1 MHFTKLA
8 AVTMFIAACGAP
20 AQNTRQEPSP
30 TVAAANQTT
39 PGTYAAT
46 PVMAPAATAPAGATA
61 AAVPP
66 APKNQPPHI
75 KLKLGHYTSGRAGI
89 GMVIDGTETTD
100 NIADIDPVK
109 VRFDGDNKVYRLK
122 GQHGPR
128 GRIDFLKDDGH
139 VLLHMWDDGRRSVY
153 VPDPD
158 TGRASDEIH
167 VYRDADADP
176 L

>member
-30 TVAAANQTT
+30 SVAGASETT
-39 PGTYAAT
+39 PGTYATT
-46 PVMAPAATAPAGATA
+46 PVMAPTPAPAAGAPA
-61 AAVPP
+61 APP
-66 APKNQPPHI
+66 SKNQPPHI
-75 KLKLGHYTSGRAGI
+75 KLKLGQYTSGRAGI
-89 GMVIDGTETTD
+89 GMVIDGTEATD

-128 GRIDFLKDDGH
+128 GRIDYIKEGGG
-139 VLLHMWDDGRRSVY
+139 VLLHAWDDGRRSVY

-158 TGRASDEIH
+158 TGRASEEIH

>member
-39 PGTYAAT
+39 PGTYATT
-46 PVMAPAATAPAGATA
+46 PVMPAPGPAPAAAAPA
-61 AAVPP
+61 PEK
-66 APKNQPPHI
+66 KNQPPHV

-89 GMVIDGTETTD
+89 GMVIDGTEATD

-122 GQHGPR
+122 GQYGPR
-128 GRIDFLKDDGH
+128 GRIDFLKDDGR

-153 VPDPD
+153 IPDPD
-158 TGRASDEIH
+158 TGRASEEIH

>member
-8 AVTMFIAACGAP
+8 AVTIFIAACSAP

-30 TVAAANQTT
+30 TVGAANQTT
-39 PGTYAAT
+39 PGTYATT
-46 PVMAPAATAPAGATA
+46 PVMAPAAAPAAGAPA
-61 AAVPP
+61 APP
-66 APKNQPPHI
+66 RKNQPPHI
-75 KLKLGHYTSGRAGI
+75 KLKLGHYTSGSAGI
-89 GMVIDGTETTD
+89 GMVIDMTEMTD
-100 NIADIDPVK
+100 NVADIDPVK

-122 GQHGPR
+122 GQYGPR
-128 GRIDFLKDDGH
+128 GRIDYVKENGG
-139 VLLHMWDDGRRSVY
+139 VLLHAWDDGRRSVY

-158 TGRASDEIH
+158 TGRASEEIH

>member
-1 MHFTKLA
+1 MHFINLV

-30 TVAAANQTT
+30 SVAAANETT
-39 PGTYAAT
+39 PGTYATT
-46 PVMAPAATAPAGATA
+46 PAMAPTAAPAAGAPVA
-61 AAVPP
+61 PP
-66 APKNQPPHI
+66 SKNQPPHI

-89 GMVIDGTETTD
+89 GMVIDMTETND
-100 NIADIDPVK
+100 NIADIDPIK

-122 GQHGPR
+122 GQNGPQ
-128 GRIDFLKDDGH
+128 GRIDYLKDTGG
-139 VLLHMWDDGRRSVY
+139 VLLHAWSDGRRSVY

-158 TGRASDEIH
+158 TGRSSDEIS